1 MLKVPLQS
9 TVWQGQVTAGDD
21 YKHDLAR
28 NIRED
33 NSRHFKMKALTSEI
47 LVQEAFRETNSSMSS
62 IQTASRS
69 CFLQAVLCHSGGDG
83 IYEMRCLFVAV
94 GANALF
100 IVLPH
105 WGNLS

>member
-1 MLKVPLQS
+1 MFHVTLRGVIMTNILLQS

-47 LVQEAFRETNSSMSS
+47 LVQEQQINE
-62 IQTASRS
+62 
-69 CFLQAVLCHSGGDG
+69 G
-83 IYEMRCLFVAV
+83 LFVW
-94 GANALF
+94 L
-100 IVLPH
+100 
-105 WGNLS
+105 WD

>member
-1 MLKVPLQS
+1 MTNILLQS

-47 LVQEAFRETNSSMSS
+47 LVQEASENNKSMKVCLFGCGISLMS
-62 IQTASRS
+62 DQLINEVYPDCLKVILFAS
-69 CFLQAVLCHSGGDG
+69 CF
-83 IYEMRCLFVAV
+83 M
-94 GANALF
+94 
-100 IVLPH
+100 P
-105 WGNLS
+105 

>member
-1 MLKVPLQS
+1 MTNILLQS

-47 LVQEAFRETNSSMSS
+47 LVQEQQINE
-62 IQTASRS
+62 
-69 CFLQAVLCHSGGDG
+69 G
-83 IYEMRCLFVAV
+83 LFVW
-94 GANALF
+94 L
-100 IVLPH
+100 
-105 WGNLS
+105 WD